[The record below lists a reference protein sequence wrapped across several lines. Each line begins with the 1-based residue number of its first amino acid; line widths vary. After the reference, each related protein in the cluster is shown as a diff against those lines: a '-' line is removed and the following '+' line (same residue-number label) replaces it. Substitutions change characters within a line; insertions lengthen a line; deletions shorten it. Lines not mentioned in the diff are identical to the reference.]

1 MLNINNPE
9 FLILFI
15 ILPFFVFLKLSVNQK
30 NDGIIKISSV
40 IFISKEIINKGLIKY
55 KIIVFMQALVI
66 TLIIFGM
73 ARPQLVG
80 NVQETEVEV
89 IDLMMVLDISSSML
103 ADDFKPNRLEVVKRT
118 ASEFVKMRQEDRI
131 GLLVFAKES
140 FIQCPLTV
148 DKDVLINLIDEI
160 SIVSKQYDGTA
171 IGMAIANAINR
182 LKNKKVEN
190 RVMVLLS
197 DGSNNSGEIDPI
209 TASDLAAQYNVKIYT
224 IGAGTNK
231 SYTRIPGRG
240 LIKNEIDEE
249 TLKTIAEKTGGKF
262 FRAYN
267 EKALEIIYKEI
278 DELEKSKIDIKEY
291 NRYDELYGWFL
302 IPGLII
308 GIVME
313 IIRKLVFRSK
323 F

>member
-1 MLNINNPE
+1 ML
-9 FLILFI
+9 
-15 ILPFFVFLKLSVNQK
+15 
-30 NDGIIKISSV
+30 
-40 IFISKEIINKGLIKY
+40 
-55 KIIVFMQALVI
+55 
-66 TLIIFGM
+66 
-73 ARPQLVG
+73 
-80 NVQETEVEV
+80 
-89 IDLMMVLDISSSML
+89 LMMVLDISSSML